1 MTMGT
6 PANRQAAPPPAHHEK
21 LQHHATATARSGWT
35 GRETPLCSGSM
46 KALRVIYARLLA
58 FCLALAIVAGSLG
71 MGSTPATAGD
81 TAHHETTVAAGE
93 MAHATGCPS
102 ELVGDTTTDMGH
114 GACAMTVCCFSELP
128 DWRTQRIATV
138 EPARFDRLEQ
148 GIVPRADPEKADKP
162 PRQS

>member
-1 MTMGT
+1 
-6 PANRQAAPPPAHHEK
+6 
-21 LQHHATATARSGWT
+21 
-35 GRETPLCSGSM
+35 M

-71 MGSTPATAGD
+71 MGSAPATAGD
-81 TAHHETTVAAGE
+81 TAHHEATVAAGD
-93 MAHATGCPS
+93 MTHATGCPS
-102 ELVGDTTTDMGH
+102 ELAGDTTTDMGH

-138 EPARFDRLEQ
+138 EPARFDRLKQ

-162 PRQS
+162 PRHS